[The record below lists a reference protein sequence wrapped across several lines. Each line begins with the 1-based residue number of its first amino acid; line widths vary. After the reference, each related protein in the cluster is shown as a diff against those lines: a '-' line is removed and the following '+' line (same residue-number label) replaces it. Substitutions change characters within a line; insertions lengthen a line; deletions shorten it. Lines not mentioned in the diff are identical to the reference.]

1 MKFHTYLKSCRER
14 FNLTQ
19 EQLIQEL
26 YNTYDTFEGLD
37 VSTFSR
43 WERDISVPGLDRQ
56 VKIIQLFHE
65 KSNTVF
71 PCFDNRSSEEVENDI
86 CNRGIKNLI
95 GHSNQHILKFP
106 SVSFQAGDIKIS
118 HIRSTNDIDR
128 AITMPHAV
136 MQGFT
141 NNNPGMTTEL
151 LKSWALHSSNLFLVS
166 EVHGQFFGLF
176 FNLRL
181 KPKVFEKIMNFEMG
195 IFTIGN
201 DDFAA
206 FSEMGCNL
214 PLLFFANNEEVASLL
229 FLRYYAHLI
238 ANQDNI
244 LEIGTTPI
252 RDGGKKMAVKM
263 KLKHYKDIEMKQ
275 GTRSA
280 YRASLADVLI
290 NETVLKMMF
299 QRQDA

>member
-1 MKFHTYLKSCRER
+1 MKFNTYLKSCREN
-14 FNLTQ
+14 FDLTQ

-26 YNTYDTFEGLD
+26 YNTYDDFVGLD
-37 VSTFSR
+37 VSAFSR
-43 WERDISVPGLDRQ
+43 WERVVSTPSLDRQ
-56 VKIIQLFHE
+56 VKIVQLFQT
-65 KSNTVF
+65 KSNTIF
-71 PCFDNRSSEEVENDI
+71 PCFDNRSSEEVENEI
-86 CNRGIKNLI
+86 CSIGIKNLI
-95 GHSNQHILKFP
+95 GNSKQHILKFP
-106 SVSFQAGDIKIS
+106 SISFQANDITIN
-118 HIRSTNDIDR
+118 HLRSADDIDR

-141 NNNPGMTTEL
+141 QNNPGMTPEL
-151 LKSWALHSSNLFLVS
+151 LKSWALHSSNLFLVA

-181 KPKVFEKIMNFEMG
+181 KPEVFDKIMNFEMG
-195 IFTIGN
+195 IFALEN
-201 DDFAA
+201 DDFAK

-214 PLLFFANNEEVASLL
+214 PLLFFANNEKVASLL

-244 LEIGTTPI
+244 LEVGTTPV

-263 KLKHYKDIEMKQ
+263 KLKPYKEMEMEQ

-280 YRASLADVLI
+280 YRASLSDVLI
-290 NETVLKMMF
+290 NESVLKMIF
-299 QRQDA
+299 QKQED

>member
-1 MKFHTYLKSCRER
+1 MKFNTYLKSCRER

-26 YNTYDTFEGLD
+26 YNADDTFEGLD
-37 VSTFSR
+37 ASALSR
-43 WERDISVPGLDRQ
+43 WERDFSLPSINRQ
-56 VKIIQLFHE
+56 IKIIQLFHE
-65 KSNTVF
+65 KSNKIF
-71 PCFDNRSSEEVENDI
+71 PCFDNRNSEEVENEI
-86 CNRGIKNLI
+86 CSIAIKNLI
-95 GHSNQHILKFP
+95 GNSNQHILKFP
-106 SVSFQAGDIKIS
+106 SISFQTGDIKIS
-118 HIRSTNDIDR
+118 HIRSAEDIDR

-141 NNNPGMTTEL
+141 HNNPGMTTEL
-151 LKSWALHSSNLFLVS
+151 LKSWALHSSNLFLVA

-181 KPKVFEKIMNFEMG
+181 KPEIFEKIMNFEMG
-195 IFTIGN
+195 IFTIVN
-201 DDFAA
+201 DDFAE

-214 PLLFFANNEEVASLL
+214 PLLFFANNEKVASLL

-244 LEIGTTPI
+244 LEVGTTPI

-263 KLKHYKDIEMKQ
+263 KLKQYKEMEMEQ

-280 YRASLADVLI
+280 YRASLSDVLI
-290 NETVLKMMF
+290 NETVLKMLF
-299 QRQDA
+299 QKQDG